1 MLGRKNGL
9 SGLVGSHIMK
19 CFFRIFFAEL
29 CAVFIT
35 VRRFREEFPFEFR
48 VRSRI
53 GFEHNRGSLVKAA
66 NSHARPSRISV
77 GTREHHAIQGF
88 GSISGWLTRPATAQN
103 GLEQGIRNVG
113 IRQRLKM

>member
-1 MLGRKNGL
+1 MRGFCY
-9 SGLVGSHIMK
+9 GSPIPGG
-19 CFFRIFFAEL
+19 I
-29 CAVFIT
+29 
-35 VRRFREEFPFEFR
+35 PFEVR

-53 GFEHNRGSLVKAA
+53 ALEHNRGSLVNSA

-77 GTREHHAIQGF
+77 GTREHYAILGF
-88 GSISGWLTRPATAQN
+88 GSIFGWLTRPATAQN